1 MHASVAAGWSIVMT
15 QRLVGFVVLAAI
27 AVIFWPIV
35 FVTPD
40 SVDDFELPVFEMPP
54 KPDVR
59 VLERRQPVL
68 DKVDQAVLPE
78 IPERQPPILQPVD
91 VASPIPNMDLV
102 DADEEPEQQS
112 SALERAEF
120 DDQGLPLSWELQVA
134 TFSTVQRA
142 EEIAVELR
150 NKGHKAYVSA
160 VTIDGEKLFRVRIG
174 PKMQKQRLL
183 DLQPDIDAYYGVESS
198 IIRFGV

>member
-1 MHASVAAGWSIVMT
+1 MGWSILIK
-15 QRLVGFVVLAAI
+15 QRFVGFVVLVAI

-35 FVTPD
+35 FVTPENA
-40 SVDDFELPVFEMPP
+40 DDFELPVFEMPP
-54 KPDVR
+54 KPV
-59 VLERRQPVL
+59 VAVSERREPVL
-68 DKVDQAVLPE
+68 NKVDQSVLPKVQE
-78 IPERQPPILQPVD
+78 LEPPIIQPID
-91 VASPIPNMDLV
+91 IASPAPDLALV

-112 SALERAEF
+112 SALERADF
-120 DDQGLPLSWELQVA
+120 DDQGLPVSWELQVA
-134 TFSTVQRA
+134 TFSTAERA
-142 EEIAVELR
+142 EEIALELR

-160 VTIDGEKLFRVRIG
+160 VIIDGTKLFRVRIG

>member
-1 MHASVAAGWSIVMT
+1 MIK
-15 QRLVGFVVLAAI
+15 QRFVGFVVLVAI

-40 SVDDFELPVFEMPP
+40 NADDFELPVFEMPP
-54 KPDVR
+54 KPTVAAS
-59 VLERRQPVL
+59 ERREPVL
-68 DKVDQAVLPE
+68 NKVDQSTLPE
-78 IPERQPPILQPVD
+78 VPERLSPIAQPID
-91 VASPIPNMDLV
+91 VASPMPNLTLV

-112 SALERAEF
+112 AALERAEF
-120 DDQGLPLSWELQVA
+120 DDQGLPISWELQVA
-134 TFSTVQRA
+134 TFSTAQRA
-142 EEIAVELR
+142 EEIALELR

-160 VTIDGEKLFRVRIG
+160 VTIDGKKLFRVRIG
-174 PKMQKQRLL
+174 PKMQKQRLQ

>member
-1 MHASVAAGWSIVMT
+1 MIK
-15 QRLVGFVVLAAI
+15 QRFVGFVVLVAI

-35 FVTPD
+35 FVTPENA
-40 SVDDFELPVFEMPP
+40 DDFELPVFEMPP
-54 KPDVR
+54 KPV
-59 VLERRQPVL
+59 VAVSERREPVL
-68 DKVDQAVLPE
+68 NKVDQSVLPKVQE
-78 IPERQPPILQPVD
+78 LEPPIIQPID
-91 VASPIPNMDLV
+91 IASPAPDLALV

-112 SALERAEF
+112 SALERADF
-120 DDQGLPLSWELQVA
+120 DDEGLPVSWELQVA
-134 TFSTVQRA
+134 TFSTAERA
-142 EEIAVELR
+142 EEIALELR

-160 VTIDGEKLFRVRIG
+160 VIIDGTKLFRVRIG

>member
-1 MHASVAAGWSIVMT
+1 MIK
-15 QRLVGFVVLAAI
+15 QRFVGFVVLVAI

-35 FVTPD
+35 FVTPENA
-40 SVDDFELPVFEMPP
+40 DDFELPVFEMPP
-54 KPDVR
+54 KPV
-59 VLERRQPVL
+59 VAVSERREPL
-68 DKVDQAVLPE
+68 LNKVDQSVLPKVQ
-78 IPERQPPILQPVD
+78 EREPPIIQPID
-91 VASPIPNMDLV
+91 IASPAPDLALV

-112 SALERAEF
+112 SALERADF
-120 DDQGLPLSWELQVA
+120 DDQGLPVSWELQVA
-134 TFSTVQRA
+134 TFSTAERA
-142 EEIAVELR
+142 EEIALELR

-160 VTIDGEKLFRVRIG
+160 VTIDGTKLFRVRIG

>member
-1 MHASVAAGWSIVMT
+1 MIK
-15 QRLVGFVVLAAI
+15 QRFVGFVVLVAI

-40 SVDDFELPVFEMPP
+40 NADDFELPVFEMPP
-54 KPDVR
+54 KPAVT
-59 VLERRQPVL
+59 VSERREPIL
-68 DKVDQAVLPE
+68 DKVDQSILPE
-78 IPERQPPILQPVD
+78 MPERQPPIVQPVD
-91 VASPIPNMDLV
+91 VASPMPDMALV
-102 DADEEPEQQS
+102 DADEEPEQQA

-120 DDQGLPLSWELQVA
+120 DGQGLPISWELQVA
-134 TFSTVQRA
+134 TFSTAQRA
-142 EEIAVELR
+142 EEIALELR

-160 VTIDGEKLFRVRIG
+160 VNIDGKKLFRVRIG
-174 PKMQKQRLL
+174 PKMQKQRLQ

>member
-1 MHASVAAGWSIVMT
+1 MIK
-15 QRLVGFVVLAAI
+15 QRFVGFVVLVAI

-40 SVDDFELPVFEMPP
+40 NADDFELPVFKMPP
-54 KPDVR
+54 KPTVP
-59 VLERRQPVL
+59 VSERREPEL
-68 DKVDQAVLPE
+68 DKVDQSILPE
-78 IPERQPPILQPVD
+78 LPERQPPIVQPVD
-91 VASPIPNMDLV
+91 VASPKPDVALV
-102 DADEEPEQQS
+102 DADDEPEQQA

-120 DDQGLPLSWELQVA
+120 DGQGLPVGWELQVA
-134 TFSTVQRA
+134 TFSTAQRA
-142 EEIAVELR
+142 EEIALELR

-160 VTIDGEKLFRVRIG
+160 VKIGGTKLFRVRIG
-174 PKMQKQRLL
+174 PKMQKQRLQ

>member
-1 MHASVAAGWSIVMT
+1 MIK
-15 QRLVGFVVLAAI
+15 QRFVGFVVLVAI

-35 FVTPD
+35 FVTPENA
-40 SVDDFELPVFEMPP
+40 DDFELHVFEMPP
-54 KPDVR
+54 KPV
-59 VLERRQPVL
+59 VAVSERREPVL
-68 DKVDQAVLPE
+68 NKVDQSVLPKVQ
-78 IPERQPPILQPVD
+78 EREPPIIQPID
-91 VASPIPNMDLV
+91 IASPAPDLALV

-112 SALERAEF
+112 SALERADF
-120 DDQGLPLSWELQVA
+120 DDQGLPVSWELQVA
-134 TFSTVQRA
+134 TFSTAERA
-142 EEIAVELR
+142 EEIALELR

-160 VTIDGEKLFRVRIG
+160 VIIDGTKLFRVRIG